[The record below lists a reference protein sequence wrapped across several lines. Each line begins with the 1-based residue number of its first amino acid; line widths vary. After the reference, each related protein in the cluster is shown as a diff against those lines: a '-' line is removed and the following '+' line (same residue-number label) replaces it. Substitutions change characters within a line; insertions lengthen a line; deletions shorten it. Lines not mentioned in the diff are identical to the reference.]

1 MKDFNEV
8 EKEEINPRG
17 IVFCLQIY
25 NYIINSTIKFS
36 EIYFHQCLHVIMLP
50 SMINKKKL

>member
-50 SMINKKKL
+50 SMIN